1 MCFALLIVTLL
12 QLKRN
17 RLKAMN
23 RIQHPTIVLLA
34 LSLLCLTA
42 GCRGRHPKTA
52 TGNPTEEQDTVPVD
66 TALQARLK
74 AYAAKPRVSGR
85 FAYTVFDL
93 TADKEVY
100 SLNSGQMLPTAS
112 CMKLVTGI
120 AAQHLLGQNYK
131 YDTYLFTKGN
141 ITDGVLNGTVTFK
154 AGLDPQ
160 LTPPDLKMFAK
171 KLKSLG
177 VRKIQGKLLFD
188 LMMTEPVK
196 AEVHWYP
203 WDLNFSK
210 YGILYKGSKRIMRD
224 FKYTLRST
232 GISVADSCI
241 ALGRVPAGST
251 CRFRYRRPVSAI
263 IRKMW
268 KNSSNT
274 QSTGLLFTIGHKYRP
289 ADSMSTAGVEYLRK
303 FMREEVGRKD
313 SCFATHDGCGL
324 CPYDKMTSSALV
336 SVLRYGYRHKSVYYW
351 LNRMLPLS
359 GVDGTLRREMYGPK
373 TRGRIRAKTG
383 TLSHPVG
390 ISTLAGYCT
399 GSNGH
404 QLCFAIMA
412 CEMSVLDARVYQ
424 RQLCEEM
431 VKEDK
436 KHP

>member
-1 MCFALLIVTLL
+1 MKRILHPIILLPLL
-12 QLKRN
+12 FLF
-17 RLKAMN
+17 
-23 RIQHPTIVLLA
+23 
-34 LSLLCLTA
+34 CLTT
-42 GCRGRHPKTA
+42 GCRSRQPKT
-52 TGNPTEEQDTVPVD
+52 GEGRPTVNRDTVPID
-66 TALQARLK
+66 TALQMRLK
-74 AYAAKPRVSGR
+74 AYAVKPRVSGR
-85 FAYTVFDL
+85 FAFTVFDL
-93 TADKEVY
+93 TADKEVF

-141 ITDGVLNGTVTFK
+141 ITDGVLGGTVTFK

-160 LTPPDLKMFAK
+160 LTPTDLRMFAK
-171 KLKSLG
+171 KLKALG
-177 VRKIQGKLLFD
+177 VKKIQGKLLFD

-196 AEVHWYP
+196 AETHWYP

-210 YGILYKGSKRIMRD
+210 YGILYKGSKRVMRD
-224 FKYTLRST
+224 FKYALRST
-232 GISVADSCI
+232 GISVADSCL

-251 CRFRYRRPVSAI
+251 CRFRYRRPVSGI

-274 QSTGLLFTIGHKYRP
+274 QSTGLLFTIGHHYRP

-303 FMREEVGRKD
+303 FMREEVGRTD

-336 SVLRYGYRHKSVYYW
+336 SVLRYGYQHKPVYYW
-351 LNRMLPLS
+351 LSRMLPLS
-359 GVDGTLRREMYGPK
+359 GVDGTLRCEMYGPK

-412 CEMSVLDARVYQ
+412 SEMSVLDARVYQ
-424 RQLCEEM
+424 RQLCEQM
-431 VKEDK
+431 VYIPK
-436 KHP
+436 